1 MMTDIEGQIRELKA
15 HLVELQ
21 LQRKYLDEKF
31 IQLFKSAY
39 QNSVDKEP
47 DMESPVKIIAKHI
60 KSLKTYNEL
69 RDVGLK
75 LAQCVADEKNVSIG
89 QIFEEIGISMKDE

>member
-31 IQLFKSAY
+31 IQLFKSA
-39 QNSVDKEP
+39 VDKEP

-75 LAQCVADEKNVSIG
+75 LVQCVADEKNVS
-89 QIFEEIGISMKDE
+89 MAKYLRK

>member
-1 MMTDIEGQIRELKA
+1 
-15 HLVELQ
+15 
-21 LQRKYLDEKF
+21 
-31 IQLFKSAY
+31 
-39 QNSVDKEP
+39 
-47 DMESPVKIIAKHI
+47 MESPVKIIAKHI